1 MLFSP
6 LFLLFVVNTLCLPL
20 RLPTL
25 RVRVKPG
32 YSRPVSTRRSPLCT
46 YFASSF
52 HRPRSGPL
60 LSFSHLP
67 VCVLSFYVLCF
78 TRASGIFLLRRHLL
92 PRIPSSLL
100 NIRSSLSHLKTSLSA
115 FLPPPSFVAT
125 FELSIVASSSANSSL
140 SSTELFFRVR
150 PSLSSKSIF
159 YYLIRIFPVPGATS
173 LFGGLCLH
181 LSLTLLFLSILV
193 RRPPSRWFC
202 TVFSLLLSF
211 ARQIRI
217 FVRIILLLVVP
228 SSFPKQPVCVLSPVR
243 AAPPLRSSE
252 LFTPFPPFPRLTG
265 RKRC

>member
-1 MLFSP
+1 MHLPFIDHDPVLCSRSPIYLSASYPSTFSVLP
-6 LFLLFVVNTLCLPL
+6 ELLASFSFAATCSREYLRPCYTFARLCRTSGFLYLHFFHLRLLFL
-20 RLPTL
+20 R
-25 RVRVKPG
+25 
-32 YSRPVSTRRSPLCT
+32 
-46 YFASSF
+46 
-52 HRPRSGPL
+52 
-60 LSFSHLP
+60 LSFL
-67 VCVLSFYVLCF
+67 
-78 TRASGIFLLRRHLL
+78 
-92 PRIPSSLL
+92 
-100 NIRSSLSHLKTSLSA
+100 
-115 FLPPPSFVAT
+115 
-125 FELSIVASSSANSSL
+125 VASSSTNSSL

-150 PSLSSKSIF
+150 PSLSLKSIF

-243 AAPPLRSSE
+243 VAPPLRSSE
-252 LFTPFPPFPRLTG
+252 LFTPFPPFPRLTE

>member
-1 MLFSP
+1 MSALNLVIRVPFQLGTHP
-6 LFLLFVVNTLCLPL
+6 FAPILHLPFIDHAPVLC
-20 RLPTL
+20 
-25 RVRVKPG
+25 
-32 YSRPVSTRRSPLCT
+32 SRSPIYLS
-46 YFASSF
+46 ASYPST
-52 HRPRSGPL
+52 
-60 LSFSHLP
+60 FSVLP
-67 VCVLSFYVLCF
+67 EL
-78 TRASGIFLLRRHLL
+78 GIFLLRRHLL

-100 NIRSSLSHLKTSLSA
+100 NIPSSLSHLRTSLSA
-115 FLPPPSFVAT
+115 FLPPPSFVPT
-125 FELSIVASSSANSSL
+125 FELSIVASSSTNSSL

-150 PSLSSKSIF
+150 PSLSLKSIF

-193 RRPPSRWFC
+193 RRPPLRWFC

-252 LFTPFPPFPRLTG
+252 LFTPFPPLPRLTG